1 MQCLKNTKVYMIDH
15 FENKVAKEQLTFNF
29 IDVERK
35 AIVNCLNMLNTT
47 QKCFLQAVN
56 FEDRVFLI
64 EREHQL

>member
-1 MQCLKNTKVYMIDH
+1 MHCLKNPKVYMIDH

-47 QKCFLQAVN
+47 QKCFL
-56 FEDRVFLI
+56 
-64 EREHQL
+64 

>member
-1 MQCLKNTKVYMIDH
+1 MEYNQKDLLQAMHCLKNSKVYMVDH

-47 QKCFLQAVN
+47 QKCFL
-56 FEDRVFLI
+56 
-64 EREHQL
+64 